1 MSLLEQLL
9 QCDRNVFLLLNT
21 AVANPFFDV
30 LFVHTTEAAFWIVP
44 GIAALL
50 LFILKKKKEALVVIG
65 LALLTVAISDPVA
78 ARILKPLFGR
88 HRPCHPEYFV
98 AGGRF
103 LCGMRTS
110 LSFPSVHA
118 VNIFAQATLLSCYY
132 PRWKWVYAVFAVFI
146 GYSRIYVGVHYPLD
160 VAGGAVT
167 GCIIGGL
174 VFGGYRIVYTWWRKK
189 NTAKSV
195 SGKNAAEA
203 VPEIHP
209 PEKTEV
215 PDGSVL

>member
-9 QCDRNVFLLLNT
+9 QCDRNLFLLLNA

-30 LFVHTTEAAFWIVP
+30 LFVHTTEATFWIVP

-50 LFILKKKKEALVVIG
+50 LFFLKKKKKALVVIG
-65 LALLTVAISDPVA
+65 LVLLTVAISDPVA

-88 HRPCHPEYFV
+88 HRPCHPELFV

-103 LCGMRTS
+103 LCGMRHS

-118 VNIFAQATLLSCYY
+118 VNIFAQATLLSLFY
-132 PRWKWVYAVFAVFI
+132 PRWKWVYVFFAVFI

-160 VAGGAVT
+160 VAAGAVA
-167 GCIIGGL
+167 GGMIGGM
-174 VFGGYRIVYTWWRKK
+174 VFGGYRIVYILWRKR
-189 NTAKSV
+189 NTIASGSGKRTVEVVPEAPRQERSDKSDVSV
-195 SGKNAAEA
+195 S
-203 VPEIHP
+203 
-209 PEKTEV
+209 
-215 PDGSVL
+215 